1 MLQLGLL
8 LEEKKAREE
17 KEIEALKLR
26 LRREPRRRLWTLS
39 RWCGGNFQSARTSFS
54 WDAKIKSFAKTTA
67 RQMTESSFPATPR
80 PGKKIVVK
88 MPGSKKVTRFTTVA
102 RPGRSS
108 RWGWG
113 VFVKAV
119 WKDLPISYDVFTY
132 EIGA

>member
-1 MLQLGLL
+1 VDFIKMVW
-8 LEEKKAREE
+8 REFTVS
-17 KEIEALKLR
+17 ADVF
-26 LRREPRRRLWTLS
+26 LWD
-39 RWCGGNFQSARTSFS
+39 G
-54 WDAKIKSFAKTTA
+54 KIKPFAKTTA